1 MTWQTIQG
9 GKKKQKKNRALPTV
23 YDKFQPRWLSG
34 DHRGEE
40 RQQDER
46 IHLSWSSAVCCVWK
60 NKIINP
66 STKSTSSFLRSV
78 PAKKNPVPPRS
89 ATCQICAT
97 DCWSR
102 SYRVRLLRR
111 RFSLE
116 KSGYQAPPR
125 KQKAQERE
133 RERGW
138 RSVDAQRGSRSEKW
152 DLHKKN
158 YKMPTNAS
166 LWVAGVQDD
175 ASYLLL
181 TVKDD
186 FHRFLFI
193 FFASGCTFKKKKKKI
208 VTHVFLHLI
217 SIFHPSMSQ
226 NECNVMI
233 QVAAFWKYLTHFIF

>member
-1 MTWQTIQG
+1 MLCV
-9 GKKKQKKNRALPTV
+9 KKQN
-23 YDKFQPRWLSG
+23 DQPV
-34 DHRGEE
+34 HK
-40 RQQDER
+40 
-46 IHLSWSSAVCCVWK
+46 IHLFFPKKRPC
-60 NKIINP
+60 
-66 STKSTSSFLRSV
+66 
-78 PAKKNPVPPRS
+78 KKNPVPPRS

-233 QVAAFWKYLTHFIF
+233 QVAAF

>member
-1 MTWQTIQG
+1 MLCVKKQNYQPVHKIHLFFPKKRPC
-9 GKKKQKKNRALPTV
+9 KKKPGPSPIRYVPDLCHRLLVPV
-23 YDKFQPRWLSG
+23 LS
-34 DHRGEE
+34 RPSAPPAVQFGEVGV
-40 RQQDER
+40 
-46 IHLSWSSAVCCVWK
+46 SG
-60 NKIINP
+60 
-66 STKSTSSFLRSV
+66 STSETKGTR
-78 PAKKNPVPPRS
+78 
-89 ATCQICAT
+89 
-97 DCWSR
+97 
-102 SYRVRLLRR
+102 
-111 RFSLE
+111 
-116 KSGYQAPPR
+116 
-125 KQKAQERE
+125 ERE
-133 RERGW
+133 GERGW

-186 FHRFLFI
+186 FHRFIFY
-193 FFASGCTFKKKKKKI
+193 FFASGCTFKKKKKD

-233 QVAAFWKYLTHFIF
+233 QVAAF

>member
-9 GKKKQKKNRALPTV
+9 GGKKKKKEQSASYRVRQISAEVTFRRSP
-23 YDKFQPRWLSG
+23 W
-34 DHRGEE
+34 RGATAG
-40 RQQDER
+40 
-46 IHLSWSSAVCCVWK
+46 WT
-60 NKIINP
+60 N
-66 STKSTSSFLRSV
+66 SSFLELCRV
-78 PAKKNPVPPRS
+78 LCLKKQNYQPVHKIHLFFPKKRPCKKNPVPPRS

-186 FHRFLFI
+186 FHRFIFY
-193 FFASGCTFKKKKKKI
+193 FFASGCTFKKKKKD